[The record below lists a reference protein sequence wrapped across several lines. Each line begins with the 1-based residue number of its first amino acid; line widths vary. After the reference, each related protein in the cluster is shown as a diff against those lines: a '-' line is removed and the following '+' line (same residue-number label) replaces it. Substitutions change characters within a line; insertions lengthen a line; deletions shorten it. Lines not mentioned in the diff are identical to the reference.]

1 MDEAM
6 VGLVEG
12 GEACFLKVGS
22 GVGGGI
28 AHLASTDWK
37 DLKVRAEATFLGRLF
52 HYFQSAMP
60 YGAQDLHC

>member
-1 MDEAM
+1 MLFKGREWT
-6 VGLVEG
+6 
-12 GEACFLKVGS
+12 
-22 GVGGGI
+22 GGGI